1 VPDAPSKQ
9 EAVTEVS
16 LLALEDSTIVT
27 VNATHELFNGTQAN
41 APYTVLL
48 NKGDIHNIL
57 AKDGGNLAGT
67 SIQSIQSD
75 NDSKS
80 FACYAA
86 QHRNRMTLDCCLSTS
101 CLPLATH
108 L

>member
-1 VPDAPSKQ
+1 
-9 EAVTEVS
+9 
-16 LLALEDSTIVT
+16 
-27 VNATHELFNGTQAN
+27 
-41 APYTVLL
+41 L

-80 FACYAA
+80 FACYAGSA
-86 QHRNRMTLDCCLSTS
+86 PKPYDLGLLPFHIMLTLGYAFVTFYSLKHARS
-101 CLPLATH
+101 
-108 L
+108 